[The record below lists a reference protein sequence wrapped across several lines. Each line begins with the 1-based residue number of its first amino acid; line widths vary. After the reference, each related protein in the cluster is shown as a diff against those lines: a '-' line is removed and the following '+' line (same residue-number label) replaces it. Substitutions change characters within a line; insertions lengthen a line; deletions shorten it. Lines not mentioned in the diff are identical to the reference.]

1 MFVPK
6 LACILV
12 VATDTGETRRRL
24 CGSVTYLH
32 IVSAPTMHRAIHRV
46 GDARRAG
53 TIG

>member
-12 VATDTGETRRRL
+12 VATGTGETRRWP
-24 CGSVTYLH
+24 CGSMTCLH
-32 IVSAPTMHRAIHRV
+32 IASAPTMHRAIHRV